1 MGLDYFMGWVEQSLT
16 QSPLEA
22 ILEGPKI
29 KKSLKYPRGHPESLI
44 TQQVSRDT
52 QPPRYTS
59 SQGKLTAL
67 PGVTDSVKVPR
78 DALRGRLSVDGSL
91 RRAKAS
97 QLWADP
103 GGARGCALLTC
114 CVFLPLLFFFFL
126 FFSS

>member
-22 ILEGPKI
+22 ILEGPPKKI
-29 KKSLKYPRGHPESLI
+29 PQISERP
-44 TQQVSRDT
+44 SRIIDNPAGAQRHT
-52 QPPRYTS
+52 TSEVCS

-67 PGVTDSVKVPR
+67 PGVTDGVKVPR